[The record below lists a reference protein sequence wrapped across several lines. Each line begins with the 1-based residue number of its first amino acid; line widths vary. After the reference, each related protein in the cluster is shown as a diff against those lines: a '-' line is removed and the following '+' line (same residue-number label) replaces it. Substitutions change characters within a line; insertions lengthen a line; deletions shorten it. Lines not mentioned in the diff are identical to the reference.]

1 MERMLT
7 DKAKID
13 FEKWYFKKY
22 CKSRKPFTKLYP
34 HEYSEIYDWFYET
47 LTFSFQH
54 GVYIEWFESVGF
66 LFDKC
71 SVDMCYKI
79 WTEDNW
85 EKEPIIVD
93 CTYIEKRKNWAKEA
107 IQKASEL
114 YNTTHP

>member
-1 MERMLT
+1 MLT
-7 DKAKID
+7 DKARID
-13 FEKWYFKKY
+13 FEKWLIIDKREEIESLLKI
-22 CKSRKPFTKLYP
+22 KLG
-34 HEYSEIYDWFYET
+34 YSITESFYN
-47 LTFSFQH
+47 LPLIVQRA
-54 GVYIEWFESVGF
+54 YIIEWFESVGF

-71 SVDMCYKI
+71 SVDMSYKI

-107 IQKASEL
+107 IQKANEL